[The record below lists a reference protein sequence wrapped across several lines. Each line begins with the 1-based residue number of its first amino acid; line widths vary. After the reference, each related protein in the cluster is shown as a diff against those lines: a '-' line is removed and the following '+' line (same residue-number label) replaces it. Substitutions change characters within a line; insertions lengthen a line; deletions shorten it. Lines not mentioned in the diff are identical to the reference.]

1 MQKSIHHR
9 TVRDVMTRTP
19 RTVRP
24 NTDLRTL
31 KTMFEMWEFNTF
43 PVVDERDTLVGVVT
57 RFDLLR
63 MFRPDAE
70 RLFFPDVRASW
81 AERVEDIMSRGPVT
95 VHPDDSVLMVV
106 DEMVRSKLQSLPVV
120 ERYERRNVLVGI
132 VSRQDVLRCVALLP
146 EGGDT

>member
-31 KTMFEMWEFNTF
+31 KTMFEMWDFNTF

-63 MFRPDAE
+63 MFRPDVE
-70 RLFFPDVRASW
+70 GLSFPDVRASW

-95 VHPDDSVLMVV
+95 VRPEDSVRTAVG
-106 DEMVRSKLQSLPVV
+106 EMVRLKLQSLPVV
-120 ERYERRNVLVGI
+120 ERRERRNVLVGI
-132 VSRQDVLRCVALLP
+132 VSRQDVLRCVTLLP
-146 EGGDT
+146 EGGDP